1 MVKVLGVDAC
11 PTGWIGVSL
20 DGDELEAWYGGVL
33 ADVVAA
39 SEGTG
44 PVVCV
49 AVDIPLGLPDTT
61 VRQADVL
68 VRSQLG
74 PRRSSLF
81 STATR
86 AAYEAGSFAAANAT
100 QRALTGFGLSQQS
113 YRLGPKLLDANAFA
127 LGRSHSVVEA
137 HPELSFARMGDGPL
151 RASKKTWTGH
161 HQRQDLLRLQ
171 GIDVTLLGH
180 AGEAGRHAGPDDL
193 LDAAAM
199 AWTARRYAEG
209 HASSYP
215 QLPEVFSDGLPAAI
229 WV

>member
-1 MVKVLGVDAC
+1 MVRVLGVDAC
-11 PTGWIGVSL
+11 PTGWVGVLL
-20 DGDELEAWYGGVL
+20 DGDELEAWYGGAL
-33 ADVVAA
+33 ADLVAA
-39 SEGTG
+39 AEGTG
-44 PVVCV
+44 PVACV

-61 VRQADVL
+61 TRQADVL
-68 VRSQLG
+68 ARSELG

-81 STATR
+81 TTATR
-86 AAYEAGSFAAANAT
+86 AAYEAGTFAEANAT
-100 QRALTGFGLSQQS
+100 QRALTGSGLSQQS

-127 LGRSHSVVEA
+127 LRGSHRVVEA

-151 RASKKTWTGH
+151 RASKKTWTGQ

-209 HASSYP
+209 QASSYP
-215 QLPEVFSDGLPAAI
+215 QEPEVFRDGLPAAI
-229 WV
+229 WF